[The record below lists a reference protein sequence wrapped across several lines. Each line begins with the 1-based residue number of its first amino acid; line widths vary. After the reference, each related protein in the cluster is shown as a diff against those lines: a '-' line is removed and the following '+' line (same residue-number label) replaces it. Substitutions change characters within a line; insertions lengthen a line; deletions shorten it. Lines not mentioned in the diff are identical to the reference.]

1 MATLMPCRR
10 VLVLVPPGVHGAPV
24 SSAVA
29 RAVEAAL
36 PAGAG
41 AVSVDAT
48 VAPLVHVVA
57 CEADIDTD
65 VVLREA
71 RLADAASWLQAAVAR
86 IDSRGV
92 DITWEAV
99 PAPDVADWA
108 ITCVTSGRFDALVLA
123 GDDAGMASSLRA
135 ALAVP
140 VLAGG

>member
-1 MATLMPCRR
+1 MASPVSCRR

-24 SSAVA
+24 SSAVG
-29 RAVEAAL
+29 RAVAAAL

-48 VAPLVHVVA
+48 AAPMVHVVA
-57 CEADIDTD
+57 CEADNEPDR
-65 VVLREA
+65 VLREA

-99 PAPDVADWA
+99 QAPDAVGWA
-108 ITCVTSGRFDALVLA
+108 NACVRTGRFDVLVLA
-123 GDDAGMASSLRA
+123 GDDAGMVSSLRA
-135 ALAVP
+135 ALPVP
-140 VLAGG
+140 VLPGG

>member
-1 MATLMPCRR
+1 MASLVSCRR

-24 SSAVA
+24 SSAVV

-41 AVSVDAT
+41 AVSVDVPA
-48 VAPLVHVVA
+48 APMVHVVA
-57 CEADIDTD
+57 CEPESDIDA
-65 VVLREA
+65 VRREA

-86 IDSRGV
+86 VDSRGV

-99 PAPDVADWA
+99 QAPGVADWA
-108 ITCVTSGRFDALVLA
+108 IACIQAGRFDALVLA

-135 ALAVP
+135 ALTVP